1 MGNDVIQGGP
11 VQKKFHLYSVDF
23 PPFEIS
29 EFFIQLDTLL
39 MYRVAVPLLL
49 FISLLLSPPRLARW
63 YLLLLHRR
71 TPFLFPYNTD
81 EGEFGFMNFQC
92 EKGERKRSGA
102 ATIGKSTVYST
113 TQKAGC

>member
-29 EFFIQLDTLL
+29 EFFIQLGTLL

-63 YLLLLHRR
+63 YLLLSSSSSSSSSAEEPLSFSHIIPRR
-71 TPFLFPYNTD
+71 
-81 EGEFGFMNFQC
+81 ES
-92 EKGERKRSGA
+92 SG
-102 ATIGKSTVYST
+102 S
-113 TQKAGC
+113 